1 MANHG
6 GFSWKRASGLSG
18 AKSKVARST
27 GIPTTAQG
35 RKRKAQA
42 ALWDAT
48 IPGGSENKAAI
59 AAGVYAGSRR
69 KKAEESDY
77 NFSFMGYVRLF
88 SFVFGLIGLVLDRRI
103 SIVMF
108 AVFVLACIL
117 PPLFRRRL
125 ARITAENQAVAEY
138 EARLRAERA
147 RREMEESD
155 E

>member
-1 MANHG
+1 
-6 GFSWKRASGLSG
+6 
-18 AKSKVARST
+18 
-27 GIPTTAQG
+27 
-35 RKRKAQA
+35 
-42 ALWDAT
+42 
-48 IPGGSENKAAI
+48 
-59 AAGVYAGSRR
+59 
-69 KKAEESDY
+69 
-77 NFSFMGYVRLF
+77 MGYVRLF